1 MKRKVIISY
10 KKNKVLNQAR
20 LTLDR
25 ELISS
30 IGVTDDKDNN
40 ISFVYKEDEIKLRK
54 INKPIIEK
62 IILDKEKNLKE
73 FTKNTSFFLNYT
85 NKEKNYYTYNLSI
98 PLLVAKAMELD
109 NNSFVNIL
117 PGEREIRIKKY
128 GGIMNKIYTIK
139 VNKGGIGKTFI
150 TVQLGAGLA
159 LQGYKVLLLTSDS
172 QNNILHYTMNKKDLE
187 KHDMVHGLRHVV
199 LYGDN
204 KELYIKIRKNL
215 DFIPTESSIF
225 TEIFEKKFEVYIE
238 KKREEYDFILIDSI
252 PTMDID
258 KKFVEYSDKIIVP
271 TFCDYSTTA
280 GTIKVIKEAGVEK
293 VHSVIVNLFKP
304 TSNQTKYYLDLKNVL
319 EETDVIFPEPI
330 QELSLIE
337 GLIEKGK
344 TIWESKSKKLLKA
357 QNSLLDIIDGMVED
371 IKE

>member
-10 KKNKVLNQAR
+10 KKNGILNQAR

-30 IGVTDDKDNN
+30 MGITDKDNN
-40 ISFVYKEDEIKLRK
+40 ISFIYKEDEIKLRK
-54 INKPIIEK
+54 IDKPIIEK
-62 IILDKEKNLKE
+62 IILNKEKNLKE
-73 FTKNTSFFLNYT
+73 FTKNMSFSLNYT

-98 PLLVAKAMELD
+98 PLLVAKAMGLD

-150 TVQLGAGLA
+150 TTQLGAGLA

-187 KHDMVHGLRHVV
+187 KHDMDHGLRHVV

-215 DFIPTESSIF
+215 DFIPTESSVF
-225 TEIFEKKFEVYIE
+225 TETFEKKFEAYIE
-238 KKREEYDFILIDSI
+238 KKREE
-252 PTMDID
+252 
-258 KKFVEYSDKIIVP
+258 
-271 TFCDYSTTA
+271 
-280 GTIKVIKEAGVEK
+280 
-293 VHSVIVNLFKP
+293 
-304 TSNQTKYYLDLKNVL
+304 
-319 EETDVIFPEPI
+319 
-330 QELSLIE
+330 
-337 GLIEKGK
+337 
-344 TIWESKSKKLLKA
+344 
-357 QNSLLDIIDGMVED
+357 
-371 IKE
+371 